1 MQTIGELHQGPM
13 EIPVSITYELVIRVR
28 VQRGTGPCREA
39 AAGKGGMGRGSDQ
52 FRAVRVRCSG
62 GIGTRRA

>member
-39 AAGKGGMGRGSDQ
+39 AASKGGMGRGSDQ
-52 FRAVRVRCSG
+52 F
-62 GIGTRRA
+62 